1 MCVLQGDA
9 ATVRASYVADDDP
22 TLDWISSDE
31 PCDLGMGT
39 WRWIVECAASVAFI
53 QGDTPTISVW
63 TGCAA
68 PPHQSSKAEADIRRH
83 IGIHS

>member
-1 MCVLQGDA
+1 
-9 ATVRASYVADDDP
+9 
-22 TLDWISSDE
+22 
-31 PCDLGMGT
+31 MGT

-63 TGCAA
+63 AGCAA